1 MDPKQIMV
9 AKAKLFQSHAALP
22 DIEKRL
28 RELSPPL
35 QEKIKPGSRIAI
47 AVGSRGIN
55 NIDKIVKGLVDILKE
70 LGARPFIVP
79 AMGSHGGGTG
89 AGQAFILAEYGIS
102 EQTMG
107 VPILSSMEVI
117 QVGAISEPV
126 SFPVYMDAHAHD
138 ADGTIVINRV
148 KAHTDFHGTHESGIV
163 KMLVIGLGKHKQAA
177 LMHDFGADGLRDFIP
192 LAAGVVLETGK
203 ILGALAIIEDGHEN
217 TAAIEFASAENF
229 FAVDAALLLRSK
241 ELMAKL
247 PFDAID
253 ALIVEQMGKD
263 LSGSGMDTNVIGRM
277 RIKGQPDTAPDCGRI
292 AVLDLTEASHGNA
305 VGVGLADITTR
316 RLADKIDWHITNMN
330 ALTSG
335 FLERGFLPIVAED
348 EMQAIDL
355 ATGNKHTA
363 DGLKL
368 ARIRNT
374 LHLKEVYLTEA
385 LLTELLA
392 KGKGE
397 QVGDFEPIGF

>member
-1 MDPKQIMV
+1 
-9 AKAKLFQSHAALP
+9 
-22 DIEKRL
+22 
-28 RELSPPL
+28 
-35 QEKIKPGSRIAI
+35 
-47 AVGSRGIN
+47 
-55 NIDKIVKGLVDILKE
+55 
-70 LGARPFIVP
+70 
-79 AMGSHGGGTG
+79 
-89 AGQAFILAEYGIS
+89 
-102 EQTMG
+102 
-107 VPILSSMEVI
+107 
-117 QVGAISEPV
+117 
-126 SFPVYMDAHAHD
+126 VYMDAHAHD
-138 ADGTIVINRV
+138 ADGTIVINRI

-177 LMHDFGADGLRDFIP
+177 LMHDYGADGLRDFIP
-192 LAAGVVLETGK
+192 LAARVVLETGK

-217 TAAIEFASAENF
+217 TAEIEFATRENF

-330 ALTSG
+330 TLTSG
-335 FLERGFLPIVAED
+335 FLQRGFLPIVAED

-363 DGLKL
+363 EGLKL
-368 ARIRNT
+368 ARIRDT
-374 LHLKEVYLTEA
+374 LHLNEVYLTEA

-397 QVGDFEPIGF
+397 QIGGFEPMKF